1 LILTRRVGESLRISD
16 DIVVT
21 VLEVKGNQVKIGTD
35 APRHVP
41 VVREEIR
48 DRQPDR
54 EWKPGYPAR

>member
-1 LILTRRVGESLRISD
+1 MLILTRRVGESLRISD

-35 APRHVP
+35 APRNVP
-41 VVREEIR
+41 VVREELL

-54 EWKPGYPAR
+54 EVEA